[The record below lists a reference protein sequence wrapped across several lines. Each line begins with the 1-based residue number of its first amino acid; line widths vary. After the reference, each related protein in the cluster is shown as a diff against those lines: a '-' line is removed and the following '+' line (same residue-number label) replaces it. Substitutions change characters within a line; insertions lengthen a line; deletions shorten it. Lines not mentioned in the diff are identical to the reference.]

1 MASLSRIVEKV
12 GRRGWIH
19 DVFWGRTSLDV
30 LVWGHER
37 GRACLMGTHWWMV
50 VVFIMLGKMRG
61 KAGFRQSSGG
71 QEGF

>member
-1 MASLSRIVEKV
+1 M
-12 GRRGWIH
+12 
-19 DVFWGRTSLDV
+19 FWGRTSLDV